1 MADMPD
7 LSHLTPEERAIIENV
22 MQRQKQEEDR
32 ENEIMRRKQD
42 EVAILEDTIRQQQR
56 RAGNDLEATCHICL
70 KTKFADGIGHICH
83 YCNIRCCARCGG
95 KVTLRSNKVIWVC
108 ILCRKKQE
116 LLSKTGQWIGKQSS
130 PVPFSRMG
138 PDGKPVPNPFDSS
151 DKRPKLERTRSAAEK
166 ENLPLQRTS
175 SMLRRQYSQQEPP
188 TCRRMST
195 ADSGVEVS
203 PGQRRIQPQ
212 LPQAPYQLSHSH
224 PYSSSSP
231 QQQHRALPYPGQSGS
246 GEIEGLMRSHP
257 HLVHPMQQKYSSSA
271 QQPIPHPQ
279 AQSHHNQMHD
289 LTPKQRHRRHLIGG
303 PYMPHQRSFSSSE
316 EDIRGTPEYEAGHPI
331 LYDNH
336 SRLDA
341 STNHRQYDKYN
352 QYHSHRPGPIGTS
365 GKLDVHQRNTYNRT
379 NHNRYQSTVS
389 GHLPTTTGLLP
400 QVVVCDVTTTGTP
413 TSTSGYLHHT
423 PQGPSSHSSS
433 YADNNNHSQ
442 FSALHNLHNQI
453 NRYAQQPGGSTVGGV
468 VNPSTTVV
476 GGEPD
481 PYWDETADS
490 RRFTERRKKTVRF
503 DGQDSDDWSRWESE
517 RQGSQDS
524 ATKDSGIDTSSTFT
538 SSEDSNRGD
547 GPKHPVSW
555 QVSADGSRMIGHM
568 ILRKSLDGEDILGLK
583 ITGGKLFPNGSR
595 GAIVEKVKRG
605 SIADQEGH
613 IKPGDEVIEWNGRS
627 LHNRSAQEVYDI
639 VSDSRSDPQVEL
651 IVSRPLTTV
660 NRKTAQESWRQSHS
674 PTRVQQ
680 QRCRDSYDRCDK
692 PSLLVTSPGSPDS
705 QIKTG
710 SASNVGGR
718 YANRLAPS
726 GPVPHHINVGGRIQ
740 IKLGFEISTLRLIVT
755 IICAAD
761 LTFRTD
767 GTSRSPYAK
776 IFLLPDRSDKS
787 KRRTKTIT
795 NSNDPRWGQTFI
807 YSGLRRVD
815 LNNRALEVSVWDYV
829 RYGTNDFLGEV
840 ILELGNHPLD
850 DEAEWYILQQHEN
863 SPNQTFR
870 RDVDPSFQTND
881 MDMILTPTD
890 HLSPPS
896 TMSRFSDSDT
906 TSDVDYDGMNTG
918 RDGASISSV
927 GSSSSPPPEVDL
939 AERRSRRDMSP
950 QGQRKLGGMV
960 SKDYRTVS
968 GVGQSY
974 YNQSSTSR
982 RSGQMTQAH
991 RSHSATPGD
1000 YYPRSGRR
1008 GSLSPPD
1015 NRYSEYPVLPMQSQ
1029 SSSKSATVTPSGSP
1043 KKRQLPQVPHATNRN
1058 SARYLQETDD
1068 RGSGGIRYSRHRNRQ
1083 QLQQQATYRSTGMGG
1098 WERHYTGLSDGD
1110 LTSHTEGRLRPRH
1123 SLSPDKDYIGE
1134 FGDSDMESVVSVTS
1148 SAFSTQSERPRGS
1161 RAIRRIMK
1169 KHRSL
1174 PSARPRSAINLY
1186 PTYSTDY
1193 DKPLKTS
1200 TTREILSEIA
1210 SGQLSSS
1217 LPNPSYM
1224 HCSMIT
1230 NNDQISAPSMKVD
1243 CKISKNQGESNVLF
1257 SEQRIY
1263 LNNDPMISSP
1273 YHPKQIKDP
1282 TSNFLI
1288 RDNYLKY
1295 KNQVSNKSSDI
1306 MCMSMPDET
1315 FLTRK
1320 QAPVQQSVLISNH
1333 NIGGGTSGFVLRS
1346 AFSEQ
1351 NLLQG
1356 MEVQMS
1362 NFDGNQL
1369 QRNKIQMIQHN
1380 KKFLS
1385 DSDNDKT
1392 IRQQSYL
1399 HSKSPMSGRSSS
1411 DVTPIYSTTLM
1422 PSPNNLNQMNVPSKV
1437 TTVRR
1442 RLPEI
1447 PVNRKPRPVTIHSF
1461 DIESMPQF
1469 KFPEIDPDLDG
1480 SLNGSRRSFLRPLD
1494 IVKNVKDNEL
1504 NIPQLNKSPT
1514 QVPIIR
1520 PSYEELHKPINKRSR
1535 SLPPKPKH
1543 KHKTRG
1549 SRDSVSTSIS
1559 VASDLLGP
1567 SKLDCDFSSDEEYAK
1582 NYKLNREKIT
1592 KSQQMR
1598 NDESIG
1604 CIINEVRNALMTQ
1617 SKIRQKYSDS
1627 DMSDIERKYR
1637 TQMTRDKKN
1646 RLEGKS
1652 HYESSDTKNKCDPDD
1667 DVFASN
1673 NSKKKSGLTSEDK
1686 EVSQIF
1692 SKCKS
1697 RSSSGGDSDTIAPRR
1712 KLKGELDDEVFDAP
1726 FNRNRVASYHGKMKK
1741 PRQKNEL
1748 RRTSSLEGLKEF
1760 HAKKRQEIKK
1770 EKTRHSSVS
1779 INDKPS
1785 VYEYLKSP
1793 ISPNNNNSNNS
1804 ASSSNNANS
1813 ALPNLSPHSKNG
1825 IALLSTSPKRTSL
1838 KKSKSSTNTGT
1849 TNSTRATSK
1858 SPVKKT
1864 STKRTKNSS
1873 DYDERNREGRGYG
1886 DEDQHHKGSVRRRT
1900 DRDRQRDLERKREQE
1915 QLDGGL
1921 SSDQERGSS
1930 HQSTIDRSFSNNE
1943 GTPEDKID
1951 GSLSDTAVGLQC
1963 LDAARRRADQR
1974 SPKTATPTSDRSVG
1988 ISGMGKK
1995 SSSTSQLSATDRA
2008 TADHRKRSSA
2018 GSIQRSCE
2026 VASNTAHSSNRAGS
2040 LQSISSSEGSSWSPS
2055 LRITDSG
2062 QLADFIDGLGPGQ
2075 LVGRQ
2080 VLGAPALGDIQLS
2093 MCRQKG
2099 FLEVE
2104 VIRARGLQSRQGS
2117 KVLPAP
2123 YVKVYLVQGKKC
2135 VAKAKTT
2142 TARKT
2147 LDPLYQQQLAFREPF
2162 DGCVLQVTVWG
2173 DYGRIEGKKIFM
2185 GVAQIML
2192 DDLNLTNIVI
2202 GWYKLFGTTSL
2213 IPVEK
2218 QRPTDLALT

>member
-547 GPKHPVSW
+547 GPK
-555 QVSADGSRMIGHM
+555 
-568 ILRKSLDGEDILGLK
+568 
-583 ITGGKLFPNGSR
+583 
-595 GAIVEKVKRG
+595 
-605 SIADQEGH
+605 
-613 IKPGDEVIEWNGRS
+613 
-627 LHNRSAQEVYDI
+627 
-639 VSDSRSDPQVEL
+639 
-651 IVSRPLTTV
+651 
-660 NRKTAQESWRQSHS
+660 
-674 PTRVQQ
+674 
-680 QRCRDSYDRCDK
+680 
-692 PSLLVTSPGSPDS
+692 
-705 QIKTG
+705 
-710 SASNVGGR
+710 
-718 YANRLAPS
+718 
-726 GPVPHHINVGGRIQ
+726 
-740 IKLGFEISTLRLIVT
+740 
-755 IICAAD
+755 
-761 LTFRTD
+761 
-767 GTSRSPYAK
+767 
-776 IFLLPDRSDKS
+776 
-787 KRRTKTIT
+787 
-795 NSNDPRWGQTFI
+795 
-807 YSGLRRVD
+807 
-815 LNNRALEVSVWDYV
+815 
-829 RYGTNDFLGEV
+829 
-840 ILELGNHPLD
+840 
-850 DEAEWYILQQHEN
+850 
-863 SPNQTFR
+863 
-870 RDVDPSFQTND
+870 
-881 MDMILTPTD
+881 
-890 HLSPPS
+890 
-896 TMSRFSDSDT
+896 
-906 TSDVDYDGMNTG
+906 
-918 RDGASISSV
+918 
-927 GSSSSPPPEVDL
+927 VDL

-1995 SSSTSQLSATDRA
+1995 SSSTSQLSATG
-2008 TADHRKRSSA
+2008 RKRRLGFGKRGKTSFTVQRSEEVLPGEMRGGLSRGSSA
-2018 GSIQRSCE
+2018 
-2026 VASNTAHSSNRAGS
+2026 SSDG
-2040 LQSISSSEGSSWSPS
+2040 EGSEMGDRWSPS